1 MLFFITDYDDGTTY
15 NAANDNDD
23 DDANDDVLRYE
34 HLCCCRA
41 CGKYWSSFFFGPH
54 TPFENIASGIKMMK
68 RVSEGGWEVFHQRWN
83 ESRSG
88 GIFAPLEKLQLRQAA
103 DRPAYYHFITSC

>member
-1 MLFFITDYDDGTTY
+1 MLFFITDYDDGTKY
-15 NAANDNDD
+15 NATNDNDD

-41 CGKYWSSFFFGPH
+41 CGKYWSSFFGPH

-68 RVSEGGWEVFHQRWN
+68 RVLEGGWEVFHQRWN

>member
-1 MLFFITDYDDGTTY
+1 MLHGHYSDVGDENKTMLFFITDDYDDDDTTY
-15 NAANDNDD
+15 AANDDND

-41 CGKYWSSFFFGPH
+41 CGKYWSSFFGPH

-88 GIFAPLEKLQLRQAA
+88 GIFAPL
-103 DRPAYYHFITSC
+103 